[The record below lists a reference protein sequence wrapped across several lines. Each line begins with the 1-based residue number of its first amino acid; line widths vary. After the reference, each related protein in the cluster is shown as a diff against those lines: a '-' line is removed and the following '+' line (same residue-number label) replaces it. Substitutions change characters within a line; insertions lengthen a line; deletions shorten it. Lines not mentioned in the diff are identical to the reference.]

1 MTRKQAIALAR
12 KLPKGWLRLVD
23 EKLKQKGTT
32 YTPATISRVKN
43 GKFQNEAIEAAL
55 LEVAK
60 DEAVRRA
67 AMDRQIAELSNA

>member
-1 MTRKQAIALAR
+1 MTRKQATALAR

-23 EKLKQKGTT
+23 EKLKQQGTT

-43 GKFQNEAIEAAL
+43 GKFQNEAIETAL

-60 DEAVRRA
+60 EEAQRRA
-67 AMDRQIAELSNA
+67 EVDRQIAELNNA